1 MDQML
6 LRDHEIS
13 SRKYIKKNQNGRASQ
28 GCKVRQGIRSFV
40 CYQGRHFYIVNVR
53 GGIGCMA

>member
-1 MDQML
+1 ML